1 MHRIYTFLLL
11 VFSLFAIQGFGQTQD
26 TLSFNADI
34 GLTNNGI
41 SNVPNFSLNKPA
53 ITSYLSFTRGR
64 FSFDPQIHFST
75 EFKPWQNSYWLHYKL
90 IDQANFKMRTGTG
103 LNFSYDY
110 GSVIADGVQKSLITG
125 HSYFNADL
133 SADYTVNKY
142 LTISPIYLYGKGR
155 EKSGAG
161 YLHYVALVTNFQ
173 NIDIGSQL
181 KMAISP
187 QIYHVLLDGLNGDF
201 FSTNLALQSK
211 QSPFSI
217 SAMMNTPIGHSNTLA
232 ADFVWS
238 LCLHLKI
245 EKQFLFKK

>member
-1 MHRIYTFLLL
+1 MHRLYKYLFLFLPLL
-11 VFSLFAIQGFGQTQD
+11 AIQGAGQTQD

-75 EFKPWQNSYWLHYKL
+75 EFKPWQNSYWLHYQL
-90 IDQANFKMRTGTG
+90 IEQPNFKMRTGTG
-103 LNFSYDY
+103 LNFSYAY
-110 GSVIADGVQKSLITG
+110 GSVISDGVQKSLITG
-125 HSYFNADL
+125 HSYFNVDL
-133 SADYTVNKY
+133 SADFTINKY
-142 LTISPIYLYGKGR
+142 LTLSPIYLYGKGR

-161 YLHYVALVTNFQ
+161 YLHYISLVANFH
-173 NIDIGSQL
+173 NIDLGSQL
-181 KMAISP
+181 KLGISP
-187 QIYHVLLDGLNGDF
+187 QMYHVLLDGLNGDF

-217 SAMMNTPIGHSNTLA
+217 SAMMNTPVGHSNTLA